1 MSDTDIELTIAAN
14 HAKLDADLAAAQAQ
28 VRSFA
33 AATQRLTIEAQR
45 STGAAGAS
53 AAREEAADVIAA
65 AQEAARG
72 RIEAAQLAFER
83 TKLLLDGQVQ
93 QDLITHAQEDA
104 LLQQASAKRYADQ
117 IAVLAEEEQIDG
129 LKLRQRQRL
138 QDQIDWL
145 MAESANKEIEYAN
158 KIAADQKKAWQ
169 ESANSIENAFNGQLR
184 GLLSGQETWGQAM
197 QKILGDLVIKAIE
210 GFEKMGVEWATTQLS
225 MTSTATSAAAAQS
238 AAQASGATA
247 GLLPTLSADAAKVFG
262 NVFAFLS
269 PVLGPAAAAP
279 ATAASASVLAAVPAL
294 DVGGYVLSDGLA
306 RIHAGETIVPANV
319 ASPYAG
325 GGGPGRNG
333 AGGVAVNPTTNF
345 HISALDGASVAQ
357 WARDNGATLA
367 KSIDQAARHGALL
380 GLRRLA
386 PG

>member
-33 AATQRLTIEAQR
+33 ATTQRQTTEAQR
-45 STGAAGAS
+45 STGAAGS
-53 AAREEAADVIAA
+53 AAARQEAADVIAA
-65 AQEAARG
+65 AEEAARG
-72 RIEAAQLAFER
+72 KIEAAQLAFER
-83 TKLLLDGQVQ
+83 TKLLLDGEVQ
-93 QDLITHAQEDA
+93 QGKISQAQEDA
-104 LLQQASAKRYADQ
+104 QLEQASAKRYADQ
-117 IAVLAEEEQIDG
+117 IAELAQEEQIDG
-129 LKLRQRQRL
+129 LKLRERQKL
-138 QDQIDWL
+138 QDEIDKL
-145 MAESANKEIEYAN
+145 VAESANKEIEYAN
-158 KIAADQKKAWQ
+158 KVAEDQKKAWQ
-169 ESANSIENAFNGQLR
+169 DSANTIEQAFNGQLR

-197 QKILGDLVIKAIE
+197 QKVLGDLVIKAIE
-210 GFEKMGVEWATTQLS
+210 GFEKMGVEWATTQLT
-225 MTSTATSAAAAQS
+225 MTSTATSAAATQS

-294 DVGGYVLSDGLA
+294 DIGGYVLSDGLA
-306 RIHAGETIVPANV
+306 QIHAGETIVPANV

-325 GGGPGRNG
+325 GGAPGRG
-333 AGGVAVNPTTNF
+333 AVAVSPTTNF

-357 WARDNGATLA
+357 WARDNAGTLA
-367 KSIDQAARHGALL
+367 KSIDQAARHGAML